1 MKTEKKNLTYFEIFP
16 NAKFE
21 ITASNGKNTP
31 INTNPKQIQTIIRS
45 IFQLD
50 YPPPFI
56 QIQHSALAEKVIV
69 LIFDGLDVSRYIK
82 YKEYLPNFVQ
92 LTVPQ
97 FPIFVEAM
105 EKDGF
110 VVGGIKT
117 LLGIQQPKTIPKQY
131 ANFEE
136 MLLTDQQLIEN
147 GYPFKKEGV
156 DVSQYEYYN
165 AYNKQLTEEDLKSY
179 SELPDKEE
187 GVEKEKIIA
196 IDAEMIDT
204 SVGNELARLSATNI
218 KGETILDQLFKP
230 LGEVTDYKTQFSG
243 ITEET
248 LKDVDVPSTD
258 GIKILSKIADKDT
271 IIIGHSLENDLRALK
286 LIHYRCIDTAILY
299 IERRR
304 KTSLALLYQKH
315 IGKPFRTQ
323 TSEGHDSAE
332 DARAAIELAEF
343 AIKQPV
349 GTVQEP
355 PKLPDFIFDMLNLQK
370 KVALV
375 DLKSRVKFEGVD
387 DRLNL
392 VLTNSDE
399 ETMENTKK
407 VIQDNDLIFA
417 HFDNMNGLP
426 LTDEAEIKGCQLYNE
441 ILGKLLEVCPLR
453 TAVFVYAP
461 NGNFIRVKANGDIR
475 LPPGYDQARRSDF
488 MAIRQGLLWIHC
500 TETNQN

>member
-218 KGETILDQLFKP
+218 KGVNKRFFQEDIAMKDKKGTYCISLASEEGFDKEFLLDRVLELDKENGAMAIEF
-230 LGEVTDYKTQFSG
+230 
-243 ITEET
+243 
-248 LKDVDVPSTD
+248 LKKNKECNFD
-258 GIKILSKIADKDT
+258 KILNYILEKDST
-271 IIIGHSLENDLRALK
+271 GRYIIEFSNLTNGYKSDNVLEHLLSIDNDGK
-286 LIHYRCIDTAILY
+286 LIFLFGLTVENSNTIRIKDKIESFNTPELFSNLFTANISSKNKELFINQIKKIDPNKNIINLI
-299 IERRR
+299 IENR
-304 KTSLALLYQKH
+304 AQKLN
-315 IGKPFRTQ
+315 
-323 TSEGHDSAE
+323 SED
-332 DARAAIELAEF
+332 I
-343 AIKQPV
+343 Q
-349 GTVQEP
+349 
-355 PKLPDFIFDMLNLQK
+355 N
-370 KVALV
+370 
-375 DLKSRVKFEGVD
+375 LKSY
-387 DRLNL
+387 L
-392 VLTNSDE
+392 
-399 ETMENTKK
+399 
-407 VIQDNDLIFA
+407 
-417 HFDNMNGLP
+417 
-426 LTDEAEIKGCQLYNE
+426 
-441 ILGKLLEVCPLR
+441 
-453 TAVFVYAP
+453 
-461 NGNFIRVKANGDIR
+461 
-475 LPPGYDQARRSDF
+475 
-488 MAIRQGLLWIHC
+488 
-500 TETNQN
+500 